1 MNVRRLVV
9 ILLFIIL
16 FAVIVAAS
24 SPSGIKNITNQL
36 PKHPGRKYQTRSL
49 SQIVRVVIHHTAG
62 PVTQTPED
70 IARYHTGPNHICDEG
85 CPGIAYHYMIDRNA
99 AVYQVN
105 SLETVSYH
113 VSGQNTASVGICL
126 IGNYDQIEPTEAQMN
141 AVIRVIRSI
150 NRKLGR
156 NLEIAGHRDFANKS
170 CPGDHV
176 DVDWIRQKIY
186 GHA

>member
-1 MNVRRLVV
+1 MNVRRLAV

-24 SPSGIKNITNQL
+24 SPAGIRNITNQL
-36 PKHPGRKYQTRSL
+36 PKHRDRKYQIRAL
-49 SQIVRVVIHHTAG
+49 NQIARVVIHHTAG
-62 PVTQTPED
+62 PVSQTSED
-70 IARYHTGPNHICDEG
+70 IARYHVGPNHICDEG

-105 SLETVSYH
+105 HLETVSYH
-113 VSGQNTASVGICL
+113 VSGYNTDSVGICL
-126 IGNYDQIEPTEAQMN
+126 IGNYDQVEPTGAQIN
-141 AVIRVIRSI
+141 AVIRTIRSL

-176 DVDWIRQKIY
+176 DVDAIRQKIY
-186 GHA
+186 GYG